1 MITLSQLE
9 YIIAIDTYRN
19 FGLAAEKSM
28 VTQPTLSMQVKKLEV
43 ELDIILFDRGK
54 SPILPTAIGEQFI
67 EQARIILRESSKLNE
82 LVKDYKQIL
91 GGSIQIGIIP
101 TIAPYLLPYFLGP
114 FSKRFPE
121 IKLNIQELKTSE
133 IIDLLQRD
141 LLDVGILATPLHEPR
156 IIEEPLFYEEILLY
170 INPSHPLFKE
180 TLIKPNQ
187 LQEEDMW
194 MLTRGNC
201 FRDQVINL
209 CATTRAQPLKN
220 LRYESGSL
228 ETLKKMVDVEGGY
241 TLLPEL
247 AMLEL
252 PLKEI
257 KRIKSFVSPKPLRE
271 VSLVYARKAA
281 KKNLLNLLKQ
291 LIIDQLPAEI
301 LDKSRGHLVQWK

>member
-1 MITLSQLE
+1 MITISQLE
-9 YIIAIDTYRN
+9 YIIALDTYRS

-43 ELDIILFDRGK
+43 ELDVILFDRSK
-54 SPILPTAIGEQFI
+54 NPILPTALGEQFI
-67 EQARIILRESSKLNE
+67 EQARIILRESYKLNE
-82 LVKDYKQIL
+82 IIKDYKQIL
-91 GGSIQIGIIP
+91 SGSLQIGIIP

-114 FSKRFPE
+114 FSKKFPE
-121 IKLNIQELKTSE
+121 IKLQIHELKTDE
-133 IIDLLQRD
+133 IIDFLKRD
-141 LLDVGILATPLHEPR
+141 LLDAGILATPLHEPK

-170 INPSHPLFKE
+170 INPTHPLSNE
-180 TLIKPNQ
+180 INIKPTQ
-187 LQEEDMW
+187 LVEDDMW

-209 CATTRAQPLKN
+209 CATRIEQPLKN

-252 PLKEI
+252 PLKEV
-257 KRIKSFVSPKPLRE
+257 KRIKSFTAPKPLRE
-271 VSLVYARKAA
+271 VSLVYARKAT
-281 KKNLLNLLKQ
+281 KKNLLDLLKQ
-291 LIIDQLPAEI
+291 LIIQQLPAEV
-301 LDKSRGHLVQWK
+301 LDKSRGHMVEWK